1 MKTRASILELSN
13 SNSLMSPGCLG
24 LTNIISLRL
33 GNLIPS
39 NLKIS
44 TQYDIDDS
52 KYLFN
57 SHLSALKN
65 NYI

>member
-1 MKTRASILELSN
+1 
-13 SNSLMSPGCLG
+13 MSPGCLG